1 MAENEGTWQ
10 FWCGG
15 MHIVQGLRQHATNG
29 FMGIDA
35 ASTLVLYDNKG
46 NEFDHA
52 PIMQVE
58 AKLKGFN
65 GNVIRMNGNKYR
77 LQFAPLGRTAAGS
90 AFGLVGGLVANMMTS
105 RGEDKRSPRQK
116 EDEFAEVVHRLQ
128 GN

>member
-1 MAENEGTWQ
+1 MAENERTWQ

-15 MHIVQGLRQHATNG
+15 MHIVQGLRQRATNG

-46 NEFDHA
+46 NEFDRA

-77 LQFAPLGRTAAGS
+77 LQFAPMGRAAMGS
-90 AFGLVGGLVANMMTS
+90 AFGAIGGLVAGMMAS
-105 RGEDKRSPRQK
+105 SGEDRRSPRQK

-128 GN
+128 GA